1 MASCRVAPPAAGA
14 SSQVLPLP
22 SPGRTYISNIA
33 EVTVRAIQPGDAFVI
48 VACDGL
54 WDELS
59 NHEVRNSVLALA
71 CLALVN
77 GWPRPRF
84 RCAKSTLRAA

>member
-1 MASCRVAPPAAGA
+1 M
-14 SSQVLPLP
+14 LPLP

-59 NHEVRNSVLALA
+59 NHEVRACASLPCALKQLATA
-71 CLALVN
+71 TV
-77 GWPRPRF
+77 
-84 RCAKSTLRAA
+84 SLR